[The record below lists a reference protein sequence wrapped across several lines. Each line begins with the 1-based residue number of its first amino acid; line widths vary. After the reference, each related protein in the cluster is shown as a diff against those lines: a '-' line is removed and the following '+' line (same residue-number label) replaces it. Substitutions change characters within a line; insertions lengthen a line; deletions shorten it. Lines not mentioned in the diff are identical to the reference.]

1 MRKGLCQGVR
11 RSNGYRTGTR
21 LATMVSVGM
30 RIQQA
35 GATTAP
41 VVVLLHGSGR
51 AGRMWDPALGG
62 LSAQWHVLAPDL
74 PGFGRSGGPF
84 TVAGAAQAVRDTIAV
99 QTAPVHLCG
108 LSLGGVIAIR
118 AAAQLGSQVAS
129 LVVTGTPVVPGR
141 DLPAALRRFRQL
153 PGPLLPLFS
162 DVGGRREWLRMLD
175 ELERTDLRDYLPQVT
190 ASALV
195 VCGSRDWRAMPAAC
209 ELAGGLPDG
218 RLWIAPHQGHSWP
231 ATSPEL
237 FCRVVTDFIGTVTG
251 AAGGAPGELAGAG
264 RG

>member
-1 MRKGLCQGVR
+1 
-11 RSNGYRTGTR
+11 
-21 LATMVSVGM
+21 MVSVGM

-51 AGRMWDPALGG
+51 AGRMWDPALGS
-62 LSAQWHVLAPDL
+62 LSGRWHVLAPDL
-74 PGFGRSGGPF
+74 PGFGRSDGPF
-84 TVAGAAQAVRDTIAV
+84 TVAGAARAVRDTIAV

-129 LVVTGTPVVPGR
+129 L
-141 DLPAALRRFRQL
+141 PAALRRFRQL
-153 PGPLLPLFS
+153 PGPLLPFFS
-162 DVGGRREWLRMLD
+162 DVSGRREWLRMLD
-175 ELERTDLRDYLPQVT
+175 ELERTDLRGYLPRIS
-190 ASALV
+190 APALV

-237 FCRVVTDFIGTVTG
+237 FCRVVTDFIATVTG
-251 AAGGAPGELAGAG
+251 PAGGTPGELAGAG
-264 RG
+264 RA